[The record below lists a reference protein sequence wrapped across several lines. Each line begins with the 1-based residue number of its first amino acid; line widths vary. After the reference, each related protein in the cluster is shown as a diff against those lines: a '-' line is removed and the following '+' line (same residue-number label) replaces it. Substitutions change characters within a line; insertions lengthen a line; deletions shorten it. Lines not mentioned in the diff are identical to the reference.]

1 MIAYTTKMMPS
12 VTKHLVDFKCFLSVK
27 NMSEKGLERDH
38 ITVTTTIYCEIPL
51 QLDSQKFIFKP
62 ITTIY
67 RVSRE
72 RKNIQLTFNKILS
85 MKTMILV
92 LKDC

>member
-1 MIAYTTKMMPS
+1 MKST
-12 VTKHLVDFKCFLSVK
+12 VTKQLVDFNCFLLIK
-27 NMSEKGLERDH
+27 NMSEKGLEREH
-38 ITVTTTIYCEIPL
+38 ITVNTTIYCEILL
-51 QLDSQKFIFKP
+51 QLDNQKFIDKP

-72 RKNIQLTFNKILS
+72 KKRIQPSFDKMLS

-92 LKDC
+92 LKEC

>member
-1 MIAYTTKMMPS
+1 MIPYTRKMKSS
-12 VTKHLVDFKCFLSVK
+12 VTKQLVDLSCFLLVK
-27 NMSEKGLERDH
+27 NMSEKGLEREH
-38 ITVTTTIYCEIPL
+38 ITVNTTIYCEILL
-51 QLDSQKFIFKP
+51 QLDNQKFIDKP

-72 RKNIQLTFNKILS
+72 KKRIQPSFDKMLS

-92 LKDC
+92 LKEC

>member
-1 MIAYTTKMMPS
+1 MKST
-12 VTKHLVDFKCFLSVK
+12 VTKQLVDFNCFLLVK
-27 NMSEKGLERDH
+27 NMSEKGLEREH
-38 ITVTTTIYCEIPL
+38 ITVNTTIYCEILL
-51 QLDSQKFIFKP
+51 QLDNQKFIDKP

-72 RKNIQLTFNKILS
+72 KKKRIQPSFDKMLS

-92 LKDC
+92 LKEC

>member
-1 MIAYTTKMMPS
+1 MMAS
-12 VTKHLVDFKCFLSVK
+12 VTKHLVDFNCFLSVK
-27 NMSEKGLERDH
+27 NMSEKGLGHDH
-38 ITVTTTIYCEIPL
+38 ITVNTTIYCEIPL
-51 QLDSQKFIFKP
+51 QLENQKFIFMP

-72 RKNIQLTFNKILS
+72 KKNIQLNFNKISS

>member
-1 MIAYTTKMMPS
+1 MKSS
-12 VTKHLVDFKCFLSVK
+12 VTKQLVDFRCFLLVK
-27 NMSEKGLERDH
+27 NMSEKDLERDH
-38 ITVTTTIYCEIPL
+38 ITVNTTIYCEILL
-51 QLDSQKFIFKP
+51 QLDNQKFIYKP

-72 RKNIQLTFNKILS
+72 KKKKRIQPSFDKMSS

-92 LKDC
+92 LKEC

>member
-1 MIAYTTKMMPS
+1 MKSS
-12 VTKHLVDFKCFLSVK
+12 VPKQLVDFNCFLLVK

-38 ITVTTTIYCEIPL
+38 ITVNTTIYCEIPL
-51 QLDSQKFIFKP
+51 QLDNQKFIYKP

-72 RKNIQLTFNKILS
+72 KEKDS
-85 MKTMILV
+85 AV
-92 LKDC
+92 LW

>member
-1 MIAYTTKMMPS
+1 MKST
-12 VTKHLVDFKCFLSVK
+12 VTKQLVDFSCFLLVK
-27 NMSEKGLERDH
+27 NMSEKGLEREH
-38 ITVTTTIYCEIPL
+38 ITVNTTIYCEILL
-51 QLDSQKFIFKP
+51 QLDNQKFIDKP

-72 RKNIQLTFNKILS
+72 KKRIQPSFDKMLS

-92 LKDC
+92 LKEC

>member
-1 MIAYTTKMMPS
+1 MKST
-12 VTKHLVDFKCFLSVK
+12 VTKQLVDFNCFLLVK

-38 ITVTTTIYCEIPL
+38 ITVNTTIYCEIQWL
-51 QLDSQKFIFKP
+51 QLDNQKFIYKP

-72 RKNIQLTFNKILS
+72 KKKDS
-85 MKTMILV
+85 AV
-92 LKDC
+92 LW